1 MAIDREAWDARIR
14 AAVEELTPQ
23 LLASSHDIHANPEL
37 AFREHRA
44 SARLA
49 DELEHGGFA
58 VERGAGGL
66 PTAVYGFTDAL
77 AELFLFNCASAVPAA
92 LMLSI
97 TRIVTRSFKC
107 RARGSAPRP
116 TIQSIDARSVD
127 TGVRRAEARYFAY
140 SVS

>member
-49 DELEHGGFA
+49 DELEQGGFA
-58 VERGAGGL
+58 VEREAGGL
-66 PTAVYGFTDAL
+66 PTAFR
-77 AELFLFNCASAVPAA
+77 AELTAAASPARR
-92 LMLSI
+92 SRSWPST
-97 TRIVTRSFKC
+97 TRC
-107 RARGSAPRP
+107 RGSGTAAA
-116 TIQSIDARSVD
+116 T
-127 TGVRRAEARYFAY
+127 T
-140 SVS
+140 